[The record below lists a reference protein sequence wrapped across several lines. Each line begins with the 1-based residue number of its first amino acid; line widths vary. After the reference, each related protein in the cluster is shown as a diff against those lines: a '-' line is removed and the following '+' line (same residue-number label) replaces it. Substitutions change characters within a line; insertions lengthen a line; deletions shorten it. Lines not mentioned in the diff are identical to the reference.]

1 MKLFLYS
8 KFIFFIVFF
17 QIPKIFSKKIK
28 LTIKNEKDKYHP
40 FELYNDFSSL
50 NNNDTKVT
58 SFITE
63 SLNNIKEILKK
74 ILIVKNKYKI
84 SSDLDIT
91 EVCNKN
97 IYNYSNNIKSG
108 IDADFIL
115 FPFFSDIKKLIF
127 SKYCI
132 KHKKTNRPIIGYLEI
147 NYKKLKEKI
156 TKNEISINKFELKIL
171 HYLFVSIG
179 FLYENKDL
187 KNYDSLIVGVDMKL
201 SNVKTLI
208 VQNKYLN
215 EIIPYGKIL
224 FEKKI
229 PNWEIK
235 YLKQLNDIM
244 INNPKKRLI
253 ISELSLQYLE
263 DSGWFKKNLDY
274 CEFNNELENLYSKLP
289 YEIYINK
296 ENPYCYLNDI
306 EKKICKKPNIF
317 KNIKF
322 HKFNKNFNA
331 NVNLNYLYNKPI
343 PYFQSVKKYNFQEL
357 TLLSNNNPKYPVKCN
372 HKYIYFKYEDEMS
385 EREEIKNYKKEKIL
399 IKDKNYFVIRS
410 HNNIYQEMYAT
421 KIILNENNIIND
433 KSFYQPNIKY
443 KLFRSFYTA
452 QVNYIN
458 LAKYERYNHFPNE
471 YLLTFKDYL
480 VISYNKMKK
489 KFGAHFDFLPESY
502 TLIEDKK
509 FLKKKFNSNYKL
521 KKGDLWLLK
530 PTVSG
535 GGVGIRFI
543 KNYKDIKKNDVISK
557 YIENPYLLY
566 GKKFHIRLY
575 IVVTGYKPLKIY
587 FYEEGQVMRS
597 AFNYSFDYENFKF
610 KKGEYLTNGH
620 QNFGVKSYN
629 KNISFDSEEGSEW
642 SLKTLRNYF
651 EKRGINFNE
660 KIMSQIYD
668 LSIKSILLT
677 ASEEIKALDGLT
689 HLHSNN
695 IFEFYGI
702 DVMFDD
708 NLKVYLLEFNRV
720 ASTMLYN
727 IINKVNKKKIFVDI
741 YNLIGVYPFSHDGKD
756 LLYIEE
762 ENKCKFDNKVN
773 EAIDESLEEFNRPQ
787 GGFKRLFPDLNNL
800 DYYKQ
805 FFENPG
811 EINIKFWEILKKY
824 N

>member
-1 MKLFLYS
+1 MKLFFNI
-8 KFIFFIVFF
+8 KFIFCFLFF
-17 QIPKIFSKKIK
+17 KIFSKKIK
-28 LTIKNEKDKYHP
+28 LSIKTEKEEYHP

-50 NNNDTKVT
+50 KNNDKKVT
-58 SFITE
+58 SFIIE

-84 SSDLDIT
+84 SLDLNLT
-91 EVCNKN
+91 EICNKN
-97 IYNYSNNIKSG
+97 IFNYSKNINSG

-115 FPFFSDIKKLIF
+115 FPFFSETDKLIY
-127 SKYCI
+127 SKICI
-132 KHKKTNRPIIGYLEI
+132 NHIKTNRPIIAYLKI
-147 NYKKLKEKI
+147 NYKKLHKKI
-156 TKNEISINKFELKIL
+156 TENKISLNKFELKIL
-171 HYLFVSIG
+171 HYLFQSIG
-179 FLYENKDL
+179 FLYKNKDI

-215 EIIPYGKIL
+215 SIIPYGKIL

-235 YLKQLNDIM
+235 YLKHLNDIM
-244 INNPKKRLI
+244 INNSKKRLI

-274 CEFNNELENLYSKLP
+274 CEFNNELENLYSKFP

-306 EKKICKKPNIF
+306 DKKICKKPNFF

-322 HKFNKNFNA
+322 HKFKKNFNS

-343 PYFQSVKKYNFQEL
+343 PYFKSLKKYNYQKL
-357 TLLSNNNPKYPVKCN
+357 TLLLNKNPKYNVKCN
-372 HKYIYFKYEDEMS
+372 HKYIYFKYDNETKEND
-385 EREEIKNYKKEKIL
+385 EIKNYKKENII
-399 IKDKNYFVIRS
+399 IKDKNYFVIRTS
-410 HNNIYQEMYAT
+410 NNVYQEMYAT
-421 KIILNENNIIND
+421 KTILNENNIIKVN
-433 KSFYQPNIKY
+433 SFYQPNIKY

-458 LAKYERYNHFPNE
+458 LGKYERYNHFPNE

-489 KFGAHFDFLPESY
+489 KFGINNFDFLPESY
-502 TLIEDKK
+502 TIKEDKT
-509 FLKKKFNSNYKL
+509 FLKNKFNSNYKL

-535 GGVGIRFI
+535 GGEGIRFI
-543 KNYKDIKKNDVISK
+543 KNFEDIKSNDVISK

-575 IVVTGYKPLKIY
+575 VVVTGYKPLKIY

-597 AFNYSFDYENFKF
+597 AYNYSFDYENFTF

-620 QNFGVKSYN
+620 MNFKANSYN

-642 SLKTLRNYF
+642 SLKTLKNYF
-651 EKRGINFNE
+651 DKRGINFNE

-677 ASEEIKALDGLT
+677 ASDEIKALDGLT

-702 DVMFDD
+702 DVMIDD
-708 NLKVYLLEFNRV
+708 NLKVYLLEYNRV

-741 YNLIGVYPFSHDGKD
+741 YNLIGVYPFSHDGKE

-762 ENKCKFDNKVN
+762 ENNCKFENKID
-773 EAIDESLEEFNRPQ
+773 EAIDESFEEFNRPQ

-811 EINIKFWEILKKY
+811 EINLKFWEKLKKY
-824 N
+824 K